1 MPRRAN
7 RRHRPLPRRRPFEG
21 QRQPGVPHGLRDHLP
36 PQHLRADR
44 PLRRARALHVAG
56 RRLRLRDLNAIGV
69 TRRPFP
75 RKGPTPSCGLL
86 ARNQLTP
93 TAESDDSQ
101 HFEGVVARAVRRL
114 RHCDG
119 NPIGPP
125 ACSIDLRRST
135 DDYRWWQRKLGH
147 LAQPRAGRDVLG
159 PARACASAGRKA
171 SLTCG
176 LDESPRPVV
185 RGHVTRFSRPKQ
197 QPRRGDRDTC
207 GRRPAGTAVW
217 PRRQLRFA
225 PDSIDAGVR
234 YPSKRVRLEVRAHTG
249 PKPKRR
255 ERWTGP
261 PPPGLSEPRSWSSAR
276 WSGCLLRRSRSG
288 SRGRRRASGHG
299 ARSSQKLTRLA
310 PAGRC
315 GSARSRR

>member
-1 MPRRAN
+1 MYGA
-7 RRHRPLPRRRPFEG
+7 
-21 QRQPGVPHGLRDHLP
+21 
-36 PQHLRADR
+36 
-44 PLRRARALHVAG
+44 
-56 RRLRLRDLNAIGV
+56 

-75 RKGPTPSCGLL
+75 RKGPTPSCRLL

-93 TAESDDSQ
+93 TAESDDFQ
-101 HFEGVVARAVRRL
+101 HFEGVRCPGRAAAY

-119 NPIGPP
+119 DPIGPL

-159 PARACASAGRKA
+159 RARACASAGRKA

-176 LDESPRPVV
+176 LDESRSSRRSRACHPLQSAKATAPTWGP
-185 RGHVTRFSRPKQ
+185 GHVWPSSR
-197 QPRRGDRDTC
+197 
-207 GRRPAGTAVW
+207 AGTAVW
-217 PRRQLRFA
+217 PRRQLRLA

-234 YPSKRVRLEVRAHTG
+234 YPSKRVRLEVRARTG

-261 PPPGLSEPRSWSSAR
+261 PPPGLSERSRSWSSAR

-299 ARSSQKLTRLA
+299 ARSSRRSSRGWRRR
-310 PAGRC
+310 AGC